1 MRVIAVAQ
9 IMHVKNCFVLFT
21 KTMIF
26 QYASDLKS
34 EPKIGK
40 FHVLIIGAI
49 AVVLYK
55 GENVINS
62 V

>member
-40 FHVLIIGAI
+40 FHVLIIEPLQSYYTK
-49 AVVLYK
+49 VK
-55 GENVINS
+55 T
-62 V
+62 